1 MYNMKGRYEIMALAS
16 VLLLTGCTGK
26 EDKSTTTND
35 TEKVVEQ
42 STETQSTEVYNG
54 KIYTYDDAYSTAAFD
69 VEAKIIDE
77 QTGIPT
83 DESIMIRKSDRV
95 KIISTDSYSW
105 CDVRTA
111 DGYLARVTFDR
122 GLIDGKMVFLLEKE
136 E

>member
-1 MYNMKGRYEIMALAS
+1 MKGRYKIMALAS
-16 VLLLTGCTGK
+16 VLLLTGCSGK
-26 EDKSTTTND
+26 EDKTSTTKN
-35 TEKVVEQ
+35 TEKVAGQ
-42 STETQSTEVYNG
+42 LTEIQSTEVSEG
-54 KIYTYDDAYSTAAFD
+54 KKYVYDDAYSTAAFD

-83 DESIMIRKSDRV
+83 DESIMIRKSDKV

-105 CDVRTA
+105 CDVRTV
-111 DGYLARVTFDR
+111 DGYLARVTFDM

>member
-1 MYNMKGRYEIMALAS
+1 MLAYRNPS
-16 VLLLTGCTGK
+16 N
-26 EDKSTTTND
+26 EDSDSIFNYTLKLD
-35 TEKVVEQ
+35 AY
-42 STETQSTEVYNG
+42 ETQSTEVYNG

-69 VEAKIIDE
+69 VEAKIIDG

>member
-1 MYNMKGRYEIMALAS
+1 MALAS

-26 EDKSTTTND
+26 EDKSTTTNN

-54 KIYTYDDAYSTAAFD
+54 KIYTYDDAYSAAAFD